1 MRTYGHRVLFIPAFV
16 VLLATVL
23 VVGQRPALADGA
35 PTGQDVHVA
44 QTLGTR
50 ELSVILRRVDEV
62 PGPLRVEVLTHA
74 GATSG
79 TLAETS
85 GSPAGT
91 ASATGSGAVSGFGS
105 GGGGGRLTLRL
116 VPTGASGADDG
127 LPAAGTVVSQAEL
140 VLGATPGVYGTTL
153 RVDRPGPWELTVDDG
168 RDSGR
173 IPFVV
178 PAPVSSPPDTVA
190 YAGFSV
196 AGGLLLLALGTA
208 VWSRR
213 WWLPLV
219 PACGMVAALAT
230 GVTGAALSPLT
241 PQPPLPGQQVDATVD
256 NVVSPYT
263 AARPV
268 NADYSRPPVNMLV
281 RASETTSGRLADLD
295 LLLTDGSTGRP
306 VEDLLV
312 HDDALVHLLVV
323 SPSGRLWHL
332 HPVMAGPGRYRVGLA
347 LAEPGHYAISAE
359 LARRGGGVQLVR
371 SASGLD
377 VAPGATPVAAAP
389 QPEGPGPR
397 EIDGVRVDL
406 AVTAP
411 SAGAA
416 TTVTVKLGERA
427 DLQPWLGM
435 VGHLIVVGPLPDS
448 TPVGAAAQT
457 APVWG
462 HVHAMAPRPRG
473 AASRPDE
480 TVAMF
485 GPEVRFT
492 HTFPE
497 PGRYRLWAQVERG
510 YALVTVPA
518 VLDVTAKEGDS

>member
-1 MRTYGHRVLFIPAFV
+1 MRTYGPRA
-16 VLLATVL
+16 LLVPVIVAALMIL

-35 PTGQDVHVA
+35 PTGQDLHVA

-50 ELSVILRRVDEV
+50 ELSVVLRRVDEV

-74 GATSG
+74 GAG
-79 TLAETS
+79 PGKL
-85 GSPAGT
+85 
-91 ASATGSGAVSGFGS
+91 V
-105 GGGGGRLTLRL
+105 LRL
-116 VPTGASGADDG
+116 VPTGVSSAEDD
-127 LPAAGTVVSQAEL
+127 LPAAGSVVSEGEL
-140 VLGATPGVYGTTL
+140 VLGPTPASYGATL
-153 RVDRPGPWELTVDDG
+153 RVDRPGPWELTVGDG
-168 RDSGR
+168 HDSGR

-178 PAPVSSPPDTVA
+178 PAPVRSPPDTVA
-190 YAGFSV
+190 YAAFSV

-241 PQPPLPGQQVDATVD
+241 PQPPLPGLQVDATVD
-256 NVVSPYT
+256 NVTAPYT
-263 AARPV
+263 AARPL

-281 RASETTSGRLADLD
+281 RASEKTSGHRTDLD

-306 VEDLLV
+306 VEDLVV

-332 HPVMAGPGRYRVGLA
+332 HPVMTGPGHYRVGLV
-347 LAEPGHYAISAE
+347 LAEPGHYALSAE
-359 LARRGGGVQLVR
+359 VARRGGGVQLVR
-371 SASGLD
+371 SAAGLD
-377 VAPGATPVAAAP
+377 VGEGATPVAAAP
-389 QPEGPGPR
+389 TPGGPGPR
-397 EIDGVRVDL
+397 EIDGVRIDL
-406 AVTAP
+406 AATRP
-411 SAGAA
+411 SAGEA
-416 TTVTVKLGERA
+416 TTITVRVGERA

-435 VGHLIVVGPLPDS
+435 VGHLIVVGPLPYA
-448 TPVGAAAQT
+448 TPVGTAAQT

-462 HVHAMAPRPRG
+462 HAHAMAPVPRG
-473 AASRPDE
+473 AAGRPDE
-480 TVAMF
+480 TVATF

-518 VLDVTAKEGDS
+518 VLDVGAP